1 MLLKVKH
8 DELKNVKDVMIKDS
22 ALLDD
27 EINILKEQIEK
38 LRTIWQGQDAN
49 MFCDNVYNYIER
61 MKTIPAS
68 IRTLGDFINKANNRY
83 AENDEMF
90 SRELQTEVDNYE

>member
-38 LRTIWQGQDAN
+38 LRTIWQGQDAK
-49 MFCDNVYNYIER
+49 MFCDNVYNYVER
-61 MKTIPAS
+61 MKTIPTS
-68 IRTLGDFINKANNRY
+68 MRILGDFINKANNRY
-83 AENDEMF
+83 AESDEMF